1 MEVYLWQTKMK
12 ANVCWTSMF
21 RVNTTKNATGK
32 RRLTSSN
39 LAASLAFMRRTAQQT
54 TNNKLGELTEN
65 NKAPFSSQE
74 RKQFKLLTVPFK
86 TITLLFAKWQTCEL
100 ACLNILRRVP
110 FAHVRYMQFFLAW
123 SVNQI
128 VLFNGSFSEFEEI
141 TSCVYTKTIILFNL
155 GEYWL

>member
-1 MEVYLWQTKMK
+1 MEVYLLQTKMK

-65 NKAPFSSQE
+65 NKAPFSSQV
-74 RKQFKLLTVPFK
+74 RKQFKLLTVPFN
-86 TITLLFAKWQTCEL
+86 TITLLFAKW
-100 ACLNILRRVP
+100 
-110 FAHVRYMQFFLAW
+110 
-123 SVNQI
+123 
-128 VLFNGSFSEFEEI
+128 
-141 TSCVYTKTIILFNL
+141 
-155 GEYWL
+155 